1 MLLTL
6 KQARLIR
13 ELTQEQVA
21 ELLGVHVQTYR
32 KIEQDPDEATVKQAK
47 TLSDKLNV
55 DYNEIFF
62 GNNSSLTRY
71 KSKEN
76 RPEGRLRRAI

>member
-62 GNNSSLTRY
+62 GNNSSLTR
-71 KSKEN
+71 
-76 RPEGRLRRAI
+76 

>member
-6 KQARLIR
+6 KQARLIG

-47 TLSDKLNV
+47 TLSDKLNE

-62 GNNSSLTRY
+62 GNNSSLTR
-71 KSKEN
+71 
-76 RPEGRLRRAI
+76 